1 MRHRPPL
8 LTRARYW
15 RRHYIAL
22 AAAVSLAGCANA
34 DFGEVNPL
42 LVSDGIHDW
51 VGPYASGANKASKF
65 DLTDDERQ
73 LRDLGYPL
81 IEAPYDRQQWYS
93 VAGEYGVY
101 RPERGRIFDPT
112 LYARRL
118 LKTDERSPSARYAQI
133 NDDVR
138 NDLTRMPQF
147 FETASR
153 VLDIDAKRRKSMT
166 YVSALSPD
174 ERNNAELRMRENASI
189 VALVRE
195 KLVQR
200 AESYRYA
207 LERLVIASPER
218 QAAECERI
226 INQMQALL
234 VRYRA
239 PATSWEREQSL
250 ASAR

>member
-8 LTRARYW
+8 LTRAHDW
-15 RRHYIAL
+15 SRHCA
-22 AAAVSLAGCANA
+22 AFAAVALLAGCANA

-42 LVSDGIHDW
+42 LVSDSIHDW
-51 VGPYASGANKASKF
+51 VGPYASGAATASKL

-73 LRDLGYPL
+73 LRDIGYPL

-101 RPERGRIFDPT
+101 RPERGRNSDPT

-118 LKTDERSPSARYAQI
+118 LETHARSPSARYAQLS
-133 NDDVR
+133 DDVR
-138 NDLTRMPQF
+138 NDIARMPQF

-153 VLDIDAKRRKSMT
+153 VLDIDAKRRKGMA
-166 YVSALSPD
+166 YVATLLPE
-174 ERNNAELRMRENASI
+174 ERKNAELRMRENASI
-189 VALVRE
+189 VVLVRE
-195 KLVQR
+195 TLAQR
-200 AESYRYA
+200 AQSYRYA
-207 LERLVIASPER
+207 LERLVIATPVR
-218 QAAECERI
+218 QAADCDRMI
-226 INQMQALL
+226 SQMQALL

-250 ASAR
+250 ASIR